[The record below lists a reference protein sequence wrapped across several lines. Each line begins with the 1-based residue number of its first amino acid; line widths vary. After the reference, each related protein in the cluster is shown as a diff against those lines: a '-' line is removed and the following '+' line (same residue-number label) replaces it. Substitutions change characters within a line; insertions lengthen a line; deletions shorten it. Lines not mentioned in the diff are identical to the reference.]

1 MKKQP
6 FILIMMIAIAGIVII
21 NSCEKDDKNCIP
33 HVITSNWSSDGGTTW
48 ISSFNPSIVTGK
60 TLQIEA
66 GPDSGMWSW
75 TGPNGFTA
83 SNRQIELSNV
93 TIDMAGGYVATNT
106 SDEGCTSIDT
116 FTILVNS
123 GEYKVAY
130 FAFDATPVDQE
141 RKSLINFTD
150 NANVVVVFEGKLWE
164 LADSAHYGNSNSYIL
179 KSNGGVYKYY
189 SQIID
194 DIHTLRARGIKVL
207 MNVDDSEAW
216 LTKTPFGEY
225 SAINYIQFADS
236 VAKWCA
242 MVPFDGIALDV
253 EHFFGPVNN
262 DYINLIREFGK
273 YFGPR
278 SLNPNGMIYTAA
290 IYSGAVAGD
299 AIGKDPENSSYFNF
313 VMDMGYFSNNTY
325 RFTQYSN
332 AIGAARVMDGMSHQ
346 YNALS
351 DAISHVNWMKS
362 VGGAG
367 IMVFAANVNKSY
379 TDAIFAAV
387 DEK

>member
-1 MKKQP
+1 
-6 FILIMMIAIAGIVII
+6 MIAIAGSVII

-33 HVITSNWSSDGGTTW
+33 HLITSNWSSDGGATW
-48 ISSFNPSIVTGK
+48 ISSFTPSIVTGK
-60 TLQIEA
+60 TLLIEA

-83 SNRQIELSNV
+83 GTRQIVLSNI
-93 TIDMAGGYVATNT
+93 TSDMAGDYVVTNT
-106 SDEGCTSIDT
+106 DDGGCASIDT
-116 FTILVNS
+116 FTVSVAS
-123 GEYKVAY
+123 GKYKVAY
-130 FAFDATPVDQE
+130 FAFDATPVEQE

-179 KSNGGVYKYY
+179 KSNGGVYQYY
-189 SQIID
+189 RQIID
-194 DIHTLRARGIKVL
+194 DIHTLQARGIKVL
-207 MNVDDSEAW
+207 MNVDDNESW
-216 LTKTPFGEY
+216 LSKTPFGEY
-225 SAINYIQFADS
+225 SSINYMQFADS
-236 VAKWCA
+236 VARWCA

-253 EHFFGPVNN
+253 EHFSGPVNSY
-262 DYINLIREFGK
+262 YINLIREFGK

-278 SLNPNGMIYTAA
+278 SSDPNGTIYTAA

-299 AIGKDPENSSYFNF
+299 ALGKDPVNSSYFNF
-313 VMDMGYFSNNTY
+313 VMDMGYFSDNTS

-332 AIGAARVMDGMSHQ
+332 VIGAARVMDGMSHQ
-346 YNALS
+346 YNELN

-362 VGGAG
+362 LGGAG